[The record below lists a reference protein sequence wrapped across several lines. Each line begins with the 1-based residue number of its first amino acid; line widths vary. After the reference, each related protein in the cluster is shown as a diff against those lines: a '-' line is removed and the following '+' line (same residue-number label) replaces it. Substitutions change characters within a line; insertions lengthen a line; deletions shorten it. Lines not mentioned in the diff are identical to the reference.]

1 MVWEITE
8 RLCIVHS
15 PSGDS
20 AVVLYNVQ
28 EVGWEVDSLLYEGV
42 RLSFLMLCNTKKI
55 HLRHHVLTKSR
66 RL

>member
-28 EVGWEVDSLLYEGV
+28 EVGWEVDSLLYEE
-42 RLSFLMLCNTKKI
+42 
-55 HLRHHVLTKSR
+55 
-66 RL
+66 